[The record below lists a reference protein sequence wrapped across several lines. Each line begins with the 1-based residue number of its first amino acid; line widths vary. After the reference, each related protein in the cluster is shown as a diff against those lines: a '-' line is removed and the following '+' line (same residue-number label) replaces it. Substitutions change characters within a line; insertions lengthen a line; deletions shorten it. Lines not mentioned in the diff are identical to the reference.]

1 MYKVTKTY
9 GHDRGY
15 SCAFRQ
21 WSAESNCKYLHGYSL
36 GFKITLQSPT
46 LDINNWVYDFGN
58 FSFLENWLTQNF
70 DHTLLVAKNDPEK
83 EMLMLL
89 NNKVARVIELEKIS
103 CEYFA
108 EMTFR
113 YIDNHLS
120 NIDVEV
126 ISVQVSEHGSNAG
139 IYTKLN
145 A

>member
-126 ISVQVSEHGSNAG
+126 ISVEVSEHGSNAG

>member
-120 NIDVEV
+120 NIYVEV
-126 ISVQVSEHGSNAG
+126 ISVEVSEHGSNAG

>member
-46 LDINNWVYDFGN
+46 LDINNWVYDFGY
-58 FSFLENWLTQNF
+58 FSFLENWLSQNF

-108 EMTFR
+108 EMTFK

>member
-126 ISVQVSEHGSNAG
+126 ISVEVSEHGSNAA

>member
-108 EMTFR
+108 EMTFK

-126 ISVQVSEHGSNAG
+126 ISVEVSEHGSNAV

>member
-70 DHTLLVAKNDPEK
+70 DHTHLVAKNDPEK

-108 EMTFR
+108 EMTFK
-113 YIDNHLS
+113 YIDNYLS

-126 ISVQVSEHGSNAG
+126 ISVEVSEHGSNAG

>member
-108 EMTFR
+108 ELTFN
-113 YIDNHLS
+113 YIEETLADLD
-120 NIDVEV
+120 ITVVFVE
-126 ISVQVSEHGSNAG
+126 VSEHDSNSAG
-139 IYTKLN
+139 FYRN
-145 A
+145 

>member
-58 FSFLENWLTQNF
+58 FSFLENWLIQNF

-126 ISVQVSEHGSNAG
+126 ISVEVSEHGSNAG